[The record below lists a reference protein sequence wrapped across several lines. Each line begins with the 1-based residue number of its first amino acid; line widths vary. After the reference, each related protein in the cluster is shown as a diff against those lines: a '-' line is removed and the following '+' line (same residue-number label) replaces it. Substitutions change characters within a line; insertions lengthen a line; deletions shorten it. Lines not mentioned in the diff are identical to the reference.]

1 MVNTRQVIYK
11 ILYDVKYDKKYSNI
25 TINETFKNVDLDY
38 EMRGFI
44 TYIVYGILSNINYL
58 DYFIKKYSDIAFS
71 KISKKAKLIL
81 EMAFFEIIFM
91 NSSVNYAS
99 VNENVKLVKKYDN
112 RAKSFV
118 NAVLRKFTS
127 DENNIKN
134 AKNYEFSDIKE
145 DIKYISTRYSVS
157 DYIAQRLLDNYKN
170 KFTEELLMSMSD
182 TPNIFIRGN
191 RLKTDIDDL
200 KRNLQ
205 KLGNKF
211 EIIDEENMIVSLK
224 NFKDISKNDMYR
236 NGFFSVQD
244 YASMKAVL
252 ALSPEP
258 FENVLDICAAP
269 GGKSVFMAELMG
281 NKGSITSLDISSKKL
296 KLLEE
301 QAKRLGINIIKTY
314 VNDATIYKS
323 EYKNK
328 FDKVLCDVP
337 CSGIGILRRKPE
349 IRYKK
354 FEDIQNIIDVQK
366 QILKNTSLYLKKD
379 GILVYSTCTLGKEE
393 NSDIISEFLS
403 KNSNFELI
411 FQKEYY
417 PHIDSTDGFFVCKM
431 RKNEDC

>member
-44 TYIVYGILSNINYL
+44 TYIVYGVLSNINYL

-403 KNSNFELI
+403 KNINFELI